1 MKNVF
6 GVIMIV
12 SFIQIGCNSNS
23 GSGNDV
29 DNNEVADSLSVT
41 TNTKDTTVTKT
52 ATVVKDTLA
61 DLLNELK
68 NTPINKEYKLK
79 GELGTGI
86 LNFKSME
93 LGDLLHLRFIDNE
106 KKEYDFNGNI
116 TKIELYKEAT
126 SPSEDNQGYEVNK
139 KYLNKKFRVVWRT
152 LELKNK
158 PKNETETNYYEVYD
172 EIIYLKQLK

>member
-23 GSGNDV
+23 GSGNDG
-29 DNNEVADSLSVT
+29 DNNKVADSLSVT
-41 TNTKDTTVTKT
+41 TKTKDTTVTKT
-52 ATVVKDTLA
+52 AIVAKDTLA

-68 NTPINKEYKLK
+68 NTPIKKEYKLK
-79 GELGTGI
+79 GELGTGV
-86 LNFKSME
+86 LMFKSME
-93 LGDLLHLRFIDNE
+93 MGDLLHLQFVDNK
-106 KKEYDFNGNI
+106 KKEFNFNDNI

-126 SPSEDNQGYEVNK
+126 ITTDDNQGYEANK

-152 LELKNK
+152 LELKHK

>member
-23 GSGNDV
+23 GSGNDG
-29 DNNEVADSLSVT
+29 DNNKVADSLSVT
-41 TNTKDTTVTKT
+41 TKTKDTTVTKT
-52 ATVVKDTLA
+52 AIVVKDTLA

-126 SPSEDNQGYEVNK
+126 SPSEDNQGFEVNK

-152 LELKNK
+152 LELKHK